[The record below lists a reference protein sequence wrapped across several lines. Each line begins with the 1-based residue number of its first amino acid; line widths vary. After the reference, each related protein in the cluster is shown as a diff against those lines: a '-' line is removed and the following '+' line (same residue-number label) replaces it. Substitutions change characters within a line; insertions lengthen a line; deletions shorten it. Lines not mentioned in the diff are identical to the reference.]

1 MRMLMDEN
9 VKAVT
14 TGVLQQM
21 ELDLMQCE
29 MFTAS
34 DPVPGMGEGVRHD
47 LCLVFRT
54 STGTVFHLRF
64 ASII

>member
-47 LCLVFRT
+47 LCLVF
-54 STGTVFHLRF
+54 
-64 ASII
+64 I